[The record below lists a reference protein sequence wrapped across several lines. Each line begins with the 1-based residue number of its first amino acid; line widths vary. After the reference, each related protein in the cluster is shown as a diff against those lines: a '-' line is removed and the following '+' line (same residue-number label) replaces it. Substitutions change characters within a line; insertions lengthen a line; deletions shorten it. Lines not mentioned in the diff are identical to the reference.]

1 MLTPASHLRPGDSI
15 AEGTISRVIVEGDHV
30 VFYLEEET
38 GGFMIASNH
47 EIEVDRA
54 EPMIPSDKPWIVAP
68 PAATL
73 SPDARFRAG
82 PDVSAREF
90 WQWGFSD
97 LRLNIVRG
105 ILAEFLVAKAVG
117 DPADKLRDPWANY
130 DVRTPEGIT
139 IEIKSSAYLQAW
151 DQQRLTKPIFAGLT
165 GRSWAP
171 LTGKSKEREI
181 RAQVFVFCLQTATSH
196 EDYDPLDVGQWR
208 FWAMNASFV
217 RDRATRSV
225 ALSFVNDN
233 AVMCEW
239 SELKQAVEEGAR

>member
-1 MLTPASHLRPGDSI
+1 MLIRANHLRVGDAI
-15 AEGTISRVIVEGDHV
+15 AEGTISSVVVDDDDV

-38 GGFMIASNH
+38 GGFMIPSNG
-47 EIEVDRA
+47 EIEVDRSEA
-54 EPMIPSDKPWIVAP
+54 KPPLDKTWIVAP

-73 SPDARFRAG
+73 SAETRFRGG
-82 PDVSAREF
+82 PDVGACEF

-181 RAQVFVFCLQTATSH
+181 RAQVFVFCLQTATTH
-196 EDYDPLDVGQWR
+196 ENYDPLDVGQWR
-208 FWAMNASFV
+208 FWAMNASYV
-217 RDRATRSV
+217 KDRATRSV

-239 SELKQAVEEGAR
+239 NELKQSVEEAAG